1 MPTEDAT
8 TEANLI
14 HAVTEEVVPLPRTS
28 AVETDRSEDA
38 VLVARLR
45 AGDES
50 AFTYVVDAWSPM
62 MVRVARTFVSTDA
75 SAQEIVQ
82 ETWLAVVR
90 GLERFEGRSSVRTWV
105 FRILTNLGKTRGVRE
120 ARSVPWSSFSSAD
133 STGATVDPSRFRGAD
148 DEWPQHWTPVGSPRA
163 WTPTPEDAA
172 LAGEIRRQVAS
183 ALQDLPERQRTVV
196 SLRDVHGMS
205 ADEVCVTLDISAAN
219 QRVLLHR
226 GRARLR
232 EQLEDYYRGLA
243 PVMSS

>member
-1 MPTEDAT
+1 MPSADAT
-8 TEANLI
+8 SLPA
-14 HAVTEEVVPLPRTS
+14 AVTSVPEQGIPTS
-28 AVETDRSEDA
+28 GDSADEDRRADVE
-38 VLVARLR
+38 LVARLR

-50 AFTYVVDAWSPM
+50 AFVDVVDAWSPM
-62 MVRVARTFVSTDA
+62 MLRVARTFVSTDA

-90 GLERFEGRSSVRTWV
+90 GLDRFEGRSSVRTWM

-120 ARSVPWSSFSSAD
+120 ARAVPWSSLSASD
-133 STGATVDPSRFRGAD
+133 TAGPTVDPSRFRGAD
-148 DEWPQHWTPVGSPRA
+148 DEWPNHWSPHGSPRRWA
-163 WTPTPEDAA
+163 PSPEDET
-172 LAGEIRRQVAS
+172 LAGEIRQQVAH
-183 ALQDLPERQRTVV
+183 ALLDLPERQRTVV

-205 ADEVCVTLDISAAN
+205 ADEVCSALDISAAN

-232 EQLEDYYRGLA
+232 EMLEDYYRGLA